1 MNPWTCKRY
10 KKIYKYDHRKG
21 IFLHFKPGVD
31 KKLLE
36 LFIDFAKWLRKNYDF
51 PIRVNVYLYSC
62 EKIKLLDGSWAY
74 GAFRFFDTYEEP
86 YIRIPAK
93 PEQNRLQ
100 QYELEDVYEQ
110 ILSSLAHELTHY
122 FQWIN
127 QLQQTDC
134 GAEWQA
140 NYYRYRILSLYERSK
155 QIEQHS

>member
-1 MNPWTCKRY
+1 MGWNRNSPENSQR
-10 KKIYKYDHRKG
+10 
-21 IFLHFKPGVD
+21 
-31 KKLLE
+31 
-36 LFIDFAKWLRKNYDF
+36 ADF
-51 PIRVNVYLYSC
+51 PSVLSKVYVHLRS
-62 EKIKLLDGSWAY
+62 EA
-74 GAFRFFDTYEEP
+74 A

-110 ILSSLAHELTHY
+110 ILSSLVHELTHY

-127 QLQQTDC
+127 QLQQTDR